1 MHKDAP
7 KNNFLKAKVLRT
19 NMTIAEKKLWDS
31 LKGRKLHSYKFRR
44 QHPIHLFIVDFYC
57 HELKLIIEVDGGYHN
72 EDLQIENDR
81 AREALLKFQDVYIL
95 RFTNDEVLFD
105 LDTVL
110 GKIEDCIDNLP
121 K

>member
-1 MHKDAP
+1 MSPRNKLYLDMHKDAP

-44 QHPIHLFIVDFYC
+44 QHPIHLFIV
-57 HELKLIIEVDGGYHN
+57 GYHN